1 MARKD
6 CTKVWALSPGE
17 IVELDDARD
26 TLLRVTRGVLWV
38 TMEHDTRDIVL
49 NAGDTFVVDRNGVTL
64 AEAQGSTAV
73 RVQPHIGGS
82 QDRFAPVG
90 WVASLMSAW
99 LRRMYR
105 RAGSPRRIVPFL

>member
-1 MARKD
+1 MACKD
-6 CTKVWALSPGE
+6 YAKVWALSPGE

-26 TLLRVTRGVLWV
+26 TVLRVTRGVLWL

-64 AEAQGSTAV
+64 AEAQGSTTV
-73 RVQPHIGGS
+73 CVKPQ
-82 QDRFAPVG
+82 VG
-90 WVASLMSAW
+90 ASRNRSATAGWAASVVSAW

-105 RAGSPRRIVPFL
+105 S